1 MTPTTS
7 WRRLAGVVLCWA
19 ASVAIAAAQPTLYTN
34 KATWTGVA
42 GPVNVITFEGLA
54 PAAGYAPYDT
64 SSGLPL
70 SGVRF
75 IGVSPASVQKNY
87 LRVVDAQYLTGF
99 DFGSGAFLHGP
110 PEVVGPAGEGGAGS
124 GITAALPGGITALG
138 MDVMSFVQYGS
149 VIAVTVTTSNS
160 AQQTFNV
167 TAPAYPQRGFVG
179 FVSALPILAV
189 RVVGKTGFPSLD
201 NFSFGGP
208 TAIGSPTLVASVA
221 GSTAAFSWTAAPVSA
236 PISHWRLEASFSSF
250 GTAFTTFD
258 TALPSLVAPNVPNG
272 TYFVR
277 VRGMSGTTGG
287 PSSNEVR
294 VVIGPC
300 ATAPLAPTG
309 LTGSA
314 ANGVI
319 ALGWT
324 PPATG
329 CVPTGYLIRAGT
341 GPGLADIGVV
351 PVGAVTSLSAPVPAR
366 TYYVAVL
373 AQNAAGLSPPSNEVA
388 VVVTSACTIPAAPAN
403 FTATSALDVVTLS
416 WQPPPGAVTRY
427 RLEIG
432 SVSGGTDLGVAP
444 IVAPG
449 LQAAGVQRGTYYL
462 RVRAENACGIGPATA
477 ERVLTVSW

>member
-1 MTPTTS
+1 MTLTTS
-7 WRRLAGVVLCWA
+7 WRRLVGGVLCWA
-19 ASVAIAAAQPTLYTN
+19 AAVAVAAAQPTLYTN

-54 PAAGYAPYDT
+54 PAAGFTPYDT

-75 IGVSPASVQKNY
+75 IGVSPANAQKNY

-124 GITAALPGGITALG
+124 AISAALPGGITSLG
-138 MDVMSFVQYGS
+138 MDLMSFVQYGS
-149 VIAVTVTTSNS
+149 VLAVTVTTSNS

-167 TAPAYPQRGFVG
+167 TAPAYPQRGFIG
-179 FVSALPILAV
+179 FVSALPIIAV
-189 RVVGKTGFPSLD
+189 RVVGKTGFPALD
-201 NFSFGGP
+201 NFSLGGP
-208 TAIGSPTLVASVA
+208 TAIGSPTLAASVA
-221 GSTAAFSWTAAPVSA
+221 GSTVAFSWTAAPVSA
-236 PISHWRLEASFSSF
+236 PISHWRLEASFTSS
-250 GTAFTTFD
+250 GSAFTMFD
-258 TALPSLVAPNVPNG
+258 TAVPSLVAPNVPNG

-277 VRGMSGTTGG
+277 VRGMNGATGG
-287 PSSNEVR
+287 PASNEVR

-300 ATAPLAPTG
+300 GTAPAAPTG
-309 LTGSA
+309 LVGSA

-319 ALGWT
+319 TLSWT

-329 CVPTGYLIRAGT
+329 CPPTGYLVRAGT
-341 GPGLADIGVV
+341 APGLADIGVV
-351 PVGAVTSLSAPVPAR
+351 PVGAVTSVAAAVPPR
-366 TYYVAVL
+366 TYHVAVL
-373 AQNAAGLSPPSNEVA
+373 AQNAAGVSAPSNQVQITVA
-388 VVVTSACTIPAAPAN
+388 NTCTVPAAPAN
-403 FTATSALDVVTLS
+403 FIATSALDVVTLT

-432 SVSGGTDLGVAP
+432 SVSGGSDRGVAP
-444 IVAPG
+444 IVGPA

-462 RVRAENACGIGPATA
+462 RVRAENACGIGPASA